1 MSRTVRS
8 VALAFTLIF
17 CAGSVATAQRA
28 PDPPQKD
35 VTDGFFDMP
44 VKEDPDG
51 GKGNAVPGYLVT
63 ALLSG
68 GALFALCKTSRRG
81 V

>member
-1 MSRTVRS
+1 MSRTLRS
-8 VALAFTLIF
+8 ITLTLMMILS
-17 CAGSVATAQRA
+17 AASVATAQRA

-63 ALLSG
+63 ALLG
-68 GALFALCKTSRRG
+68 GIVLFAVCKTSRRG